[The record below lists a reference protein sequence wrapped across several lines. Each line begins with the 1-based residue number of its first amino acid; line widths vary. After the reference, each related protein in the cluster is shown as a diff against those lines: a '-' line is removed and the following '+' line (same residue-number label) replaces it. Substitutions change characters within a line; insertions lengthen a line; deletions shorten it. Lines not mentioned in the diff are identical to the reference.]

1 MKCDIDDII
10 LRFVIFANP
19 SKYLLQRLVY
29 FCKMLEINIDVHYRT
44 GIHGIYSEQI
54 NTIVDDLTMDEAIK
68 EDNKIY
74 KVGNNFN
81 DYFDIN
87 TLCVREY
94 TINHLLSLISSK
106 FCGKEDYL
114 NVICFIHFVF
124 NQYKNLYD
132 SYIEQEII
140 DKVKK
145 WFFAKNYED
154 VQLQQ
159 MLTLVKNLDTI
170 CSTNKTLQ
178 EKILYIEQN
187 F

>member
-1 MKCDIDDII
+1 MSYDIDDII

-19 SKYLLQRLVY
+19 SKYLLQRLIY
-29 FCKMLEINIDVHYRT
+29 FCKMLKINIDVHYRT
-44 GIHGIYSEQI
+44 GIHGIYSEQV
-54 NTIVDDLTMDEAIK
+54 NTIVDDLEMDEAIK

-87 TLCVREY
+87 TLCVKECN
-94 TINHLLSLISSK
+94 INHLLSVICSK

-114 NVICFIHFVF
+114 NIICFVYFVF
-124 NQYKNLYD
+124 NQYRNLYD
-132 SYIEQEII
+132 AYTEQEII

-145 WFFAKNYED
+145 WFFAKNYTD
-154 VQLQQ
+154 AQLQQ
-159 MLTLVKNLDTI
+159 ILTLVKNLDTI
-170 CSTNKTLQ
+170 CSKNETLQ
-178 EKILYIEQN
+178 GKILYIEQN